1 LSDHGSLLAS
11 YSACC
16 ASQALR
22 DQSESDAR
30 ERAPGQALAEA
41 LATPFDKASAHPA
54 ALMTQRFS
62 LPGRKAR
69 AAAAPARCAAAP
81 APAASPHACK
91 GAAWTER
98 RPRMAPGAAGDA
110 GARVAADEA
119 QQVQKGPAALNC
131 ETICLR
137 FSGK

>member
-1 LSDHGSLLAS
+1 V
-11 YSACC
+11 
-16 ASQALR
+16 QARRLG
-22 DQSESDAR
+22 DQSESDALD
-30 ERAPGQALAEA
+30 RARAQALAEA

-81 APAASPHACK
+81 APAASRHACK
-91 GAAWTER
+91 GAARTER

-110 GARVAADEA
+110 GA
-119 QQVQKGPAALNC
+119 
-131 ETICLR
+131 
-137 FSGK
+137 